1 MIGGIFPIYS
11 KQENMLFSFNIKP
24 KMIECNGFGLQAFS
38 WMSAMVFAIDEINQD
53 NTLLPNISLGYII
66 VDSCSSPTQVLRS
79 ALTLMSTSEQG
90 FSQCHPPPIV
100 ALIAESGST
109 QSLVVAGA
117 VGPFNIPMVSYF
129 STCACLS
136 DKTKYPAF
144 FRTIPSDYYQAKA
157 MAFLVRRYGW
167 TWIGVIQSDNDY
179 GRNGISAFRQE
190 VEAYGICI
198 AFVGTILR
206 TYPHSKILEAVDL
219 IKQSTVKVILAFVPE
234 RDIDPLMK
242 EVVKQNISGIQWI
255 GSESWVNAESLS
267 TPEMFTLFGGTVG
280 LAIRKMAMPKMG
292 PVFKDISPYNDP
304 EFPFVTEFW
313 ETLVTEQL
321 KKVHFVDAFGEV
333 VYFDNSGDPPAT
345 YEVINWQMRDGQTPK
360 SVCSEICPQGTRK
373 AQIKGLPLCCFDCIP
388 CADGSISNTTA
399 TDCINCPEEYW
410 SNERKD
416 SCIIKLIEFLSYI
429 ETMGIILMVLSLLGA
444 CLTFSTLVVFI
455 HFRDTPIVKANNSEL
470 SLLLLLSLI
479 FCFLCPLTFIGM
491 PTVWSCMLRHTAFGI
506 AFALCI
512 SCMLGKTIVV
522 VTAFRATLPGNK
534 VAQNFGP
541 PQQRAI
547 VCSCTAVQ
555 IVICVIWLNVAP
567 PFPNKVFEQRSKKII
582 LECNTGSD
590 AAFYA
595 VLGYIGLLAIVCLV
609 LAFLA
614 RKLPDNFNEA
624 KFITFSLLI
633 FCAVWITFIPAY
645 VSSPGKYTVAVEI
658 FAILSSAFG
667 LLLCIFVPKC
677 YVILIKPERNTRK
690 HIMGNNLKVN

>member
-1 MIGGIFPIYS
+1 MFC
-11 KQENMLFSFNIKP
+11 EKP
-24 KMIECNGFGLQAFS
+24 ES
-38 WMSAMVFAIDEINQD
+38 RVSAPCLNA
-53 NTLLPNISLGYII
+53 
-66 VDSCSSPTQVLRS
+66 
-79 ALTLMSTSEQG
+79 
-90 FSQCHPPPIV
+90 SQI
-100 ALIAESGST
+100 
-109 QSLVVAGA
+109 
-117 VGPFNIPMVSYF
+117 
-129 STCACLS
+129 
-136 DKTKYPAF
+136 
-144 FRTIPSDYYQAKA
+144 
-157 MAFLVRRYGW
+157 
-167 TWIGVIQSDNDY
+167 
-179 GRNGISAFRQE
+179 
-190 VEAYGICI
+190 
-198 AFVGTILR
+198 
-206 TYPHSKILEAVDL
+206 
-219 IKQSTVKVILAFVPE
+219 
-234 RDIDPLMK
+234 
-242 EVVKQNISGIQWI
+242 
-255 GSESWVNAESLS
+255 
-267 TPEMFTLFGGTVG
+267 TP
-280 LAIRKMAMPKMG
+280 K
-292 PVFKDISPYNDP
+292 
-304 EFPFVTEFW
+304 
-313 ETLVTEQL
+313 LVTEQL

-333 VYFDNSGDPPAT
+333 VYFDNNGDPPAS
-345 YEVINWQMRDGQTPK
+345 YEVINWQMRDGQVQHVGVGRFSTSANGKYALMINEEKIIWSTGNLTPK

-388 CADGSISNTTA
+388 CADGSISNTTGA

-416 SCIIKLIEFLSYI
+416 SCIIKLIEFLSYT

-479 FCFLCPLTFIGM
+479 FCFLCPLTFIGEL
-491 PTVWSCMLRHTAFGI
+491 TVWSCMLRHTAFGI

-522 VTAFRATLPGNK
+522 VTAFKATLPGNN
-534 VAQNFGP
+534 VAVKFGP
-541 PQQRAI
+541 TQQRAI

-555 IVICVIWLNVAP
+555 IVICILWLNVAP

-677 YVILIKPERNTRK
+677 YIILIKPERNTKK
-690 HIMGNNLKVN
+690 HVMGKNRGNLQVEWGNCQVPDSHSGSCPGPQPPGAMEETCHQRVPTQ